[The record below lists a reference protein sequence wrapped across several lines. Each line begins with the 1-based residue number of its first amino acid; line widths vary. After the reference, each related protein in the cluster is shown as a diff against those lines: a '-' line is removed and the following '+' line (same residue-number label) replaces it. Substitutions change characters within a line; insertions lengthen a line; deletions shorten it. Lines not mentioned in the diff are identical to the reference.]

1 MDKLFKD
8 REHAGKELAEKL
20 IHLKG
25 NADLVFGIPRGGI
38 PVAAEIA
45 DTLGCPLEVLL
56 CKKIGHPN
64 QKEYAIGAA
73 SLTDIYL
80 IPHEQVDEIY
90 LQEEIKKV
98 RKRLKEMQ
106 RLYSVKEPKTLNQ
119 KTIIITDDGMA
130 TGRTMMAA
138 IRLLKQSRPLKIIL
152 AIPVASTAAKKIIEP
167 EVDELII
174 LYEPEWFTGVGAFY
188 QDFEQVSDEAVIA
201 RLKKPK

>member
-1 MDKLFKD
+1 M
-8 REHAGKELAEKL
+8 E
-20 IHLKG
+20 
-25 NADLVFGIPRGGI
+25 P
-38 PVAAEIA
+38 
-45 DTLGCPLEVLL
+45 
-56 CKKIGHPN
+56 
-64 QKEYAIGAA
+64 
-73 SLTDIYL
+73 S
-80 IPHEQVDEIY
+80 
-90 LQEEIKKV
+90 EIKKV

-138 IRLLKQSRPLKIIL
+138 IRLLRQSRPLKIIL

-188 QDFEQVSDEAVIA
+188 QDFEQVSDEVVIET
-201 RLKKPK
+201 LKKANKQTRNSTSTI